1 MTVLALGG
9 ASMTLGEAVE
19 ALREI
24 GAEPAMR
31 HDRAGREYWA
41 HRCAHPEHRD
51 SWPSATIT
59 ADDRGE
65 LLLNCFS
72 CAPAGGSHARTRW
85 VAQVL
90 GRLHA
95 RIPKE
100 PPSGTARARRGTGSG
115 GWGTKVAHYDY
126 VTADG
131 HLVARKVR
139 FEPKSFV
146 WQRPYGDT
154 LADGLNRR
162 PLNTLPLYG
171 LPSLASPGPVLVVEG
186 EKDADRAHSLGLAA
200 VCAPGSH
207 AGDIPDDL
215 TPLDGRAVI
224 IVADRDKVGIEL
236 ARAWAQRLPG
246 ATLAQPKVTTP
257 KADLSDHFD
266 AGYGLGEL
274 DYGPVPEPADD
285 PEPVDALDLPPTVAD
300 ELAGDRLLDEEV
312 ARILRLERA
321 RQIVAEIRERAHPK
335 PAPDCGLVSDILARP
350 EAETWR
356 IERLLPTGARM
367 LFTAQRKTGK
377 TTATGNIAR
386 SLITGHPFLGHFHT
400 TPIAGRVGVLNYEVT
415 GAQFARWMD
424 DIGVPGDRMYVENLR
439 GCINPLTT
447 EDGRN
452 ALVER
457 LRAHEVEV
465 LIVDPFG
472 RAYHGKDQNDAAQV
486 TPWLVT
492 LDQIAEMCGATE
504 LILTAHAGWNGERTR
519 GSSALE
525 DWPDVIVTLTK
536 DPETTERYIR
546 ADGRDVDLDEDR
558 IEYHELTRTYT
569 LTGEGSKAGAADRRT
584 VERLVVGLVDLLG
597 RRPDLS
603 VSGIAKAWRDEGFY
617 FTNGDEQRAS
627 REAVERGLVVI
638 QHGPRGAKL
647 HRLAPPPP
655 TSSDLLRGPGPTSPL
670 PTEGVVGRSEQESAA
685 EEVKAQTVAIPTCNR
700 CQKDLPTSMTVYPP
714 EHWLCTTCA
723 KEWS

>member
-1 MTVLALGG
+1 VTVLALGG
-9 ASMTLGEAVE
+9 ASMTLDEAVE

-41 HRCAHPEHRD
+41 HRCAHPDHRD

-59 ADDRGE
+59 ADERGN

-95 RIPKE
+95 RLPKE
-100 PPSGTARARRGTGSG
+100 PPSGSSRARSGTGNG
-115 GWGTKVAHYDY
+115 GWGVKVAHYDY

-131 HLVARKVR
+131 HMEARKVR
-139 FEPKSFV
+139 FEPKSFL
-146 WQRPYGDT
+146 WQRPYADGW
-154 LADGLNRR
+154 ADGLNRR

-171 LPSLASPGPVLVVEG
+171 LHSLTNPGPVLVVEG
-186 EKDADRAHSLGLAA
+186 EKDADRAHTLGLAA

-207 AGDIPDDL
+207 ARDIPDDL
-215 TPLDGRAVI
+215 TPLDGRTI
-224 IVADRDKVGIEL
+224 IVVADRDKVGIEL
-236 ARAWAQRLPG
+236 AHSWRERLPT
-246 ATLAQPKVTTP
+246 AHLAQPKVPTP

-266 AGYGLGEL
+266 AGYGLTDL
-274 DYGPVPEPADD
+274 DFGPVPQLP
-285 PEPVDALDLPPTVAD
+285 PEPDPTPALDLPANITD
-300 ELAGDRLLDEEV
+300 ELAADRLLNDEV
-312 ARILRLERA
+312 AMLLRRERA
-321 RQIVAEIRERAHPK
+321 KAILTEIRERANPK
-335 PAPDCGLVSDILARP
+335 PAPDCGTVEEILARP
-350 EAETWR
+350 EAEKWR
-356 IERLLPTGARM
+356 IEKLLPAGARM

-377 TTATGNIAR
+377 TTAVGNLSR
-386 SLITGHPFLGHFHT
+386 SLLDGVPFLGHFHT
-400 TPIAGRVGVLNYEVT
+400 TPITGKVGVLNYEVT

-424 DIGVPGDRMYVENLR
+424 DIGVPGHRMYVENLR
-439 GCINPLTT
+439 GCTNPLTT
-447 EDGRN
+447 EEGR
-452 ALVER
+452 AELVAR

-472 RAYHGKDQNDAAQV
+472 RAYHGRDQNDAAQV
-486 TPWLVT
+486 TPWLVM
-492 LDQIAEMCGATE
+492 LDQVAEMCGATE

-536 DPETTERYIR
+536 DAETTERYIR

-569 LTGEGSKAGAADRRT
+569 LTGDGSKNGAADRRNAD
-584 VERLVVGLVDLLG
+584 RLVAGLVDLLG
-597 RRPDLS
+597 RRTDIS
-603 VSGIAKAWRDEGFY
+603 VSAIARAWRDEGFY

-627 REAVERGLVVI
+627 REAVERGLVTI
-638 QHGPRGAKL
+638 YHGPRGAKL

-670 PTEGVVGRSEQESAA
+670 PTEGVVGGSEDERAA
-685 EEVKAQTVAIPTCNR
+685 EEVKPPTALGLFVSCR
-700 CQKDLPTSMTVYPP
+700 GCQKPTHPNSNP
-714 EHWLCTTCA
+714 CTECRR
-723 KEWS
+723 S